1 MKKIFISVLVVI
13 TVICIIGGTTF
24 HILKRFSGSF
34 HLWNWESGAELDHS
48 RVTYS
53 EVLDS
58 FENITIEGS
67 VLDITVKSGNSYSLS
82 YDCVSYLVPDISLEN
97 DTLTIIQPAVPH
109 FGGSN
114 NYCQMTLTVPSKSV
128 LNELYISTDV
138 GDVSVSELTSY
149 SATIQSDVGE
159 LDIEKCSFTISDL
172 SADVGDVETSNC
184 SLGEGSAVSDVG
196 DVEIRSCDFT
206 RLNVSADVG
215 DISIDSH
222 GDLSAYQVDLST
234 DMGAVTVNGENHK
247 KNFNQQSSGSS
258 NSLTAYTSL
267 GDIDLSY

>member
-1 MKKIFISVLVVI
+1 MKKIYISILVVI
-13 TVICIIGGTTF
+13 TVICIIGGTAF
-24 HILKRFSGSF
+24 HVLNWFSGSF
-34 HLWNWESGAELDHS
+34 HLWNWESGAGLDHS

-67 VLDITVKSGNSYSLS
+67 VLDITVKSGSSYSLS
-82 YDCVSYLVPDISLEN
+82 YDCVSYLLPDISLEN

-114 NYCQMTLTVPSKSV
+114 NYCQMTLTVPSKSA

-138 GDVSVSELTSY
+138 GDVSISELTSH

-172 SADVGDVETSNC
+172 SADVGDVE
-184 SLGEGSAVSDVG
+184 
-196 DVEIRSCDFT
+196 IKSCNFT
-206 RLNVSADVG
+206 HLNVSADVG
-215 DISIDSH
+215 DISIDSN
-222 GDLSAYQVDLST
+222 GDLSAYQIELTTS
-234 DMGAVTVNGENHK
+234 MGAVTVNGEKHK
-247 KNFNQQSSGSS
+247 KTFHQQSSGLS